1 MQELFLNALVA
12 CIALAIII
20 AASQM
25 LFKVLRGLFRA
36 FGFISTFLSSG
47 TGPNPNSVTLFRGRI
62 VEARN

>member
-20 AASQM
+20 AAGQM

-36 FGFISTFLSSG
+36 LGFISTLLSSG
-47 TGPNPNSVTLFRGRI
+47 TGLNPNAVTLFRGRI